1 MNSLE
6 ALKEDQSIAV
16 KFITSLLL
24 RLQMWRRIAMGLL
37 NIIVGLYWYLY
48 SQNPATI
55 VCGLFAVFWFVK
67 AMWSAGKNRIWI
79 DEADKFTAEENTKRA
94 VRFLK

>member
-1 MNSLE
+1 MNSIE
-6 ALKEDQSIAV
+6 ALKEDQSTAV
-16 KFITSLLL
+16 KLVTSLLL
-24 RLQMWRRIAMGLL
+24 RLQMWRRIAMGFL
-37 NIIVGLYWYLY
+37 NVIVGLCWYLY
-48 SQNPATI
+48 SKNPVTI
-55 VCGLFAVFWFVK
+55 VWGFWAIFWLVK